1 MAKINV
7 SKLIDTGKFL
17 ATAAGK
23 ELADLITYLAD
34 FVEQVIRTLN
44 KGVTIT
50 DNLAAKTATV
60 ALKHNTEQV
69 INTDNKIPIWIAPAR
84 VVSPIY
90 GIDDFHWFVNS
101 ANEVVVRVGYSGSPS
116 PSASITYDVVL
127 VIFFS

>member
-50 DNLAAKTATV
+50 DNMSSKTLTV
-60 ALKHNTEQV
+60 NLKNDIEQV
-69 INTDNKIPIWIAPAR
+69 INTDNKIPLWIAPAR
-84 VVSPIY
+84 VVSSVY
-90 GIDDFHWFVNS
+90 GVDDFHWYVNS
-101 ANEVVVRVGYSGSPS
+101 ANEVVVRVGYTGS